1 MNRGHDMNPTEDHDC
16 GADVAAYALH
26 ALDPEEAA
34 AFERHL
40 EQCTI
45 CRDELTAFRSVIDA
59 LPMSVPAVTAP
70 RRLRRHVMAAVA
82 AEPKRT
88 ATPPP
93 RRSWLPQFAIVS
105 PRIGMGL
112 AAVVAAVVIAGALVI
127 PGSGPSSRV
136 VTAQV
141 IGHSGNAKLRITGGH
156 AELIVNHLS
165 APPAGK
171 IYEVWLA
178 RAGHAPS
185 PTKALFSVTRSGA
198 GDVEVPG
205 DLHGVDAVMVTT
217 EPAGGSL
224 TPTTP
229 ALIRARLT

>member
-1 MNRGHDMNPTEDHDC
+1 MNPTQHHDC

-26 ALDPEEAA
+26 ALDPVEAA
-34 AFERHL
+34 TFERHL

-70 RRLRRHVMAAVA
+70 RKLKRRVMAAVT
-82 AEPKRT
+82 AEPTRT
-88 ATPPP
+88 AAPAP
-93 RRSWLPQFAIVS
+93 RRAWLPQFSILS
-105 PRIGMGL
+105 PRLGMAL
-112 AAVVAAVVIAGALVI
+112 AGVVAAVVIAGALVL
-127 PGSGPSSRV
+127 PGSGTSSRV

-141 IGHSGNAKLRITGGH
+141 IGQSGSAKLRITDGH
-156 AELIVNHLS
+156 AELIVDHLA

-171 IYEVWLA
+171 IYEVWL
-178 RAGHAPS
+178 RRHGGPPI

-205 DLHGVDAVMVTT
+205 DLGGVSAMMVTP
-217 EPAGGSL
+217 EPAGGSP
-224 TPTTP
+224 TPTHSP
-229 ALIRARLT
+229 IIRAQLT